1 MKKDNVLKKEF
12 KKNDVERMRNL
23 VKGKTGAKTTQGV
36 GYSKKYEHH
45 KEGDIW
51 EEDNRKWTIKNGIK
65 QNITKMDKVKELGL
79 TPLFCPSCNKLM
91 NHPNDKLMYKNH
103 MKCFDCMVEFET
115 KLRQEGKWE
124 QYQNDI
130 RNEGIDKMIV
140 DYKNFIK
147 EKLNEAN
154 NGYVTEQGDVESW
167 VGGFDKEK
175 ILNEMEDGIKYLE
188 SLKKS

>member
-130 RNEGIDKMIV
+130 RNEGIDKMII

>member
-23 VKGKTGAKTTQGV
+23 VKGKHGSKTTQGV
-36 GYSKKYEHH
+36 GYSKKYEYH
-45 KEGDIW
+45 KEGDVW
-51 EEDNRKWTIKNGIK
+51 EEDGRKWTIKNGIK

-91 NHPNDKLMYKNH
+91 NHSNDKLMYKNH

-124 QYQNDI
+124 QYQNGI
-130 RNEGIDKMIV
+130 RNEGIDKMIIE
-140 DYKNFIK
+140 YQKFIE
-147 EKLNEAN
+147 EKLNEGS

-175 ILNEMEDGIKYLE
+175 ILNDMEEGIKYLE